1 MSENTNKIFST
12 DEKKTNVRVLFS
24 RFEVL
29 SPIFIALSDSVR
41 QNLFM
46 LLLEAG
52 VEGMNV
58 GDLTANTHLSR
69 PAISHHLKV
78 LKDNGLVVSHKSGT
92 QIFYYVKMG
101 KYIDEFRQFHELLNE
116 MIQSIDSDLIA
127 QKAPWMFGH

>member
-1 MSENTNKIFST
+1 MSENTNKIFNT
-12 DEKKTNVRVLFS
+12 DEKKANVRVLFA

-101 KYIDEFRQFHELLNE
+101 EYIDEFRQFHELLNE

-127 QKAPWMFGH
+127 EKAPWMFAR

>member
-52 VEGMNV
+52 VDGMNV

-92 QIFYYVKMG
+92 QIFY
-101 KYIDEFRQFHELLNE
+101 
-116 MIQSIDSDLIA
+116 
-127 QKAPWMFGH
+127 

>member
-52 VEGMNV
+52 VDGMNV

-127 QKAPWMFGH
+127 QKAPWMFGR

>member
-52 VEGMNV
+52 VDGMNV

-101 KYIDEFRQFHELLNE
+101 EYIDEFRQFHELLNE

-127 QKAPWMFGH
+127 QKAPWMFGR

>member
-52 VEGMNV
+52 VDGMNV

-69 PAISHHLKV
+69 PAVSHHLKV

-101 KYIDEFRQFHELLNE
+101 EYIDEFRQFHELLNE

-127 QKAPWMFGH
+127 QKAPWMFGR

>member
-12 DEKKTNVRVLFS
+12 DEKKTNVRVLFA

-52 VEGMNV
+52 VDGMNV

-101 KYIDEFRQFHELLNE
+101 EYIDEFRQFHELLNE

-127 QKAPWMFGH
+127 QKAPWMFGR

>member
-12 DEKKTNVRVLFS
+12 DEKKTNVRVLFA

-52 VEGMNV
+52 VDGMNV

-127 QKAPWMFGH
+127 QKAPWMFGR